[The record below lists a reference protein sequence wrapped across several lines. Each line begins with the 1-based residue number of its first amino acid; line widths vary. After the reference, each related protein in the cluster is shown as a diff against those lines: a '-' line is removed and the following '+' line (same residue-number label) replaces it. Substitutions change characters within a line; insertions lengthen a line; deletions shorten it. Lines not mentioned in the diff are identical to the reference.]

1 VKFLRTSIA
10 PQRLEVLRA
19 LGARDGWLVETPQV
33 LRVGFGRVVDR
44 IELSSGL
51 GEPTDVTAALSR
63 HELVGDLG
71 PEGTGVVA
79 FATLPFD
86 RNAAGELHIPEFCIS
101 QRISGETWLS
111 ALEGAPDWHEILA
124 AVTLP
129 SQETQSLRSLT
140 YQPTPE
146 EYGHNVALAVEILR
160 RKEIDKVVLA
170 RAVLGS
176 VPEEIDAAAVAQ
188 RLRLRE
194 PICTLYSLPTADGR
208 RFVGASPELLVR
220 RTGTEIQCNPLAGT
234 IALPPNVA
242 PDDYETWLLGSTK
255 NLHEHSVVV
264 DEIVRN
270 LANVYDDI
278 HADAEPSIVTLRT
291 VAHLGTWVTAKSH
304 DLDNAPDALEV
315 LRMLHPTAAVGGIP
329 RQSAYELIC
338 HLEQHDRGN
347 YAGPLGWIDAQ
358 GDGEWWL
365 GLRGVLLQGRDF
377 EAWAGAGIVSESD
390 PTAEREETKNKLAVV
405 LTSVLVDLV

>member
-19 LGARDGWLVETPQV
+19 LGARDGWLVESPEV

-44 IELSSGL
+44 VQLTSGL
-51 GEPTDVTAALSR
+51 GDPTNVTVALQQ
-63 HELVGDLG
+63 HELSGDAG
-71 PEGTGVVA
+71 PAGTGVVA

-86 RNAAGELHIPEFCIS
+86 RNAAGELQIPEFCIT
-101 QRISGETWLS
+101 QRTTGEAWLS
-111 ALEGAPDWHEILA
+111 ALEGAGDWQAVLA
-124 AVTLP
+124 AVSLP
-129 SQETQSLRSLT
+129 TQETQSLRSLT

-146 EYGHNVALAVEILR
+146 EYAHNVALAVEILR

-176 VPEEIDAAAVAQ
+176 VPEAIDAAAVAQ

-194 PICTLYSLPTADGR
+194 PICTLYSLPTSDGR

-220 RTGTEIQCNPLAGT
+220 RTGIEIQCNPLAGT

-264 DEIVRN
+264 DEIVGN

-347 YAGPLGWIDAQ
+347 FAGPLGWIDAH

-365 GLRGVLLQGRDF
+365 GLRGVLLQGREF

-405 LTSVLVDLV
+405 LTSLLVDLV